1 MIFKYTSQT
10 LDQTIEWSWSDEC
23 QEKQYWQ
30 TWIPKK
36 SDLKIR
42 TKLKRDV
49 SQQVKDELWE
59 DLQGEIQ
66 MTRDIVNAKRRK
78 KSQIYDIIAQ
88 LNTTLKEEFYV

>member
-66 MTRDIVNAKRRK
+66 MTRDIVNTKRRK
-78 KSQIYDIIAQ
+78 KRLDTKSN
-88 LNTTLKEEFYV
+88 L

>member
-10 LDQTIEWSWSDEC
+10 LDQTIEWSWSDDC

-59 DLQGEIQ
+59 NLQGEIQ

-78 KSQIYDIIAQ
+78 KRLAQ
-88 LNTTLKEEFYV
+88 KEKV

>member
-1 MIFKYTSQT
+1 MKFYFTSEELSQ
-10 LDQTIEWSWSDEC
+10 DIEWTWSDAC

-78 KSQIYDIIAQ
+78 KRLDTKSN
-88 LNTTLKEEFYV
+88 L

>member
-36 SDLKIR
+36 SDLKIK
-42 TKLKRDV
+42 TKLKRNEM
-49 SQQVKDELWE
+49 QQAKNELWE
-59 DLQGEIQ
+59 SLQTQIQ
-66 MTRDIVNAKRRK
+66 MTRDLINAKRRK
-78 KSQIYDIIAQ
+78 KRLDQ
-88 LNTTLKEEFYV
+88 NKKT

>member
-36 SDLKIR
+36 SDLKIK

-78 KSQIYDIIAQ
+78 KRLDKKSHS
-88 LNTTLKEEFYV
+88 

>member
-1 MIFKYTSQT
+1 MEGYMIFKYTSQT

-36 SDLKIR
+36 SELKII

-78 KSQIYDIIAQ
+78 KRLDTKSN
-88 LNTTLKEEFYV
+88 L

>member
-78 KSQIYDIIAQ
+78 KRLDKKNQ
-88 LNTTLKEEFYV
+88 T

>member
-1 MIFKYTSQT
+1 MKFYFTSEELSQ
-10 LDQTIEWSWSDEC
+10 DIEWTWSDAC
-23 QEKQYWQ
+23 KEKQYWQ

-36 SDLKIR
+36 SELKII

-78 KSQIYDIIAQ
+78 KRLDKKSHS
-88 LNTTLKEEFYV
+88 

>member
-36 SDLKIR
+36 SDLKIK

-78 KSQIYDIIAQ
+78 KRLDKKVSQKFLIH
-88 LNTTLKEEFYV
+88 

>member
-78 KSQIYDIIAQ
+78 KRLDTKSN
-88 LNTTLKEEFYV
+88 L

>member
-42 TKLKRDV
+42 TKLKRDI

-78 KSQIYDIIAQ
+78 KRLDTKS
-88 LNTTLKEEFYV
+88 NS

>member
-10 LDQTIEWSWSDEC
+10 LDQTIEWSWSDDC

-42 TKLKRDV
+42 NKLKRDV

-78 KSQIYDIIAQ
+78 KRLAQ
-88 LNTTLKEEFYV
+88 KQKV

>member
-36 SDLKIR
+36 SELKII

-49 SQQVKDELWE
+49 SQQVKNELWE

-78 KSQIYDIIAQ
+78 KRLDKKS
-88 LNTTLKEEFYV
+88 NS

>member
-10 LDQTIEWSWSDEC
+10 LDQTIEWSWSDES

-36 SDLKIR
+36 SELKII

-78 KSQIYDIIAQ
+78 KRLDKKYHS
-88 LNTTLKEEFYV
+88 

>member
-10 LDQTIEWSWSDEC
+10 LDQTIEWSWSDDC

-36 SDLKIR
+36 SELKII

-78 KSQIYDIIAQ
+78 KRLAQ
-88 LNTTLKEEFYV
+88 KQKV

>member
-78 KSQIYDIIAQ
+78 KRLDKKSHS
-88 LNTTLKEEFYV
+88 

>member
-36 SDLKIR
+36 SELKII

-78 KSQIYDIIAQ
+78 KR
-88 LNTTLKEEFYV
+88 LNYGRHY

>member
-59 DLQGEIQ
+59 DLQDEIQ

-78 KSQIYDIIAQ
+78 KRLAQ
-88 LNTTLKEEFYV
+88 KQKV

>member
-36 SDLKIR
+36 SELKII

-78 KSQIYDIIAQ
+78 KRLAQ
-88 LNTTLKEEFYV
+88 KQKV

>member
-36 SDLKIR
+36 LDLKIR

-78 KSQIYDIIAQ
+78 KRLAQ
-88 LNTTLKEEFYV
+88 KQKV

>member
-36 SDLKIR
+36 SELKII

-78 KSQIYDIIAQ
+78 KRLAQ
-88 LNTTLKEEFYV
+88 KQKVW

>member
-42 TKLKRDV
+42 TKLRRDV

-78 KSQIYDIIAQ
+78 KRLAQ
-88 LNTTLKEEFYV
+88 KQKV

>member
-36 SDLKIR
+36 SDLKIK

-49 SQQVKDELWE
+49 SQQVKDELWK

-78 KSQIYDIIAQ
+78 KRLAQ
-88 LNTTLKEEFYV
+88 KQKV

>member
-78 KSQIYDIIAQ
+78 KRLDTKSNLWY
-88 LNTTLKEEFYV
+88 NCTT

>member
-1 MIFKYTSQT
+1 MKFYFTSEELSQ
-10 LDQTIEWSWSDEC
+10 DIEWTWSDAC

-78 KSQIYDIIAQ
+78 KRLAQ
-88 LNTTLKEEFYV
+88 KQKV

>member
-78 KSQIYDIIAQ
+78 KRLDTK
-88 LNTTLKEEFYV
+88 LNS

>member
-36 SDLKIR
+36 SELKII

-49 SQQVKDELWE
+49 SQQVKNELWE

-78 KSQIYDIIAQ
+78 KRLDTKSN
-88 LNTTLKEEFYV
+88 L

>member
-78 KSQIYDIIAQ
+78 KRLAQ
-88 LNTTLKEEFYV
+88 KEKV

>member
-36 SDLKIR
+36 SDLKIK

-78 KSQIYDIIAQ
+78 KRLAQ
-88 LNTTLKEEFYV
+88 KQKV

>member
-49 SQQVKDELWE
+49 SQQIKDELWE

-78 KSQIYDIIAQ
+78 KRLAQ
-88 LNTTLKEEFYV
+88 KQKV

>member
-49 SQQVKDELWE
+49 SQQVKDELWK

-78 KSQIYDIIAQ
+78 KRLAK
-88 LNTTLKEEFYV
+88 KEKI